1 MTEIENLTFEE
12 AMAQLQALVETME
25 KGDGTLEE
33 NLALYERGMKLV
45 AYCNQL
51 LEEAD
56 MRVQELLPN
65 GDEIPFTGPMDS
77 RS

>member
-1 MTEIENLTFEE
+1 MTEMENLTFEE